1 MMSAAWWL
9 PDLQLLR
16 TSGTARFEMTDD
28 LHFDM
33 KYDFLFDIK

>member
-1 MMSAAWWL
+1 MSSAWWL

-16 TSGTARFEMTDD
+16 MSGTTHFEMTDD

-33 KYDFLFDIK
+33 KYDLLFDIK